1 MKVWPVLLD
10 STPEYLNDA
19 IGGRTLLMTPI
30 GRERLLDTLVHE
42 LDEVAADSPIIF
54 ATQGVTPAYHAR
66 ITALAPAGTLVVD
79 SARALSDALAPAE
92 TSDQLLFLDPRCL
105 PFHGWSLPA
114 FLFRLRGEP
123 TIARY
128 LVAHGDGLGGT
139 REYVNVDEDGQVRGV
154 RRYYKPATWPFLAGV
169 AACLVPVSSAV
180 LPLDAAP
187 TSLVHLRE
195 RLVTR
200 GVPSRDVV
208 IAEGAFDLT
217 REDGLLAAMERSVHD
232 AVEGAAP
239 PLLVG
244 DGHVIDSSARLI
256 GPVVVHAGA
265 RIEGRATVVGPSLI
279 GPQAVVSAGAVLA
292 HVVIGADAVVP
303 AGRVLRDRAWF
314 APAGAGIE
322 PAGPEARRATFPER
336 LARHRIGEL
345 PAAVPPP
352 LDVATSRAYPR
363 MKRAFDVVVAAVAL
377 VLLSPLLAL
386 VAAIV
391 RLDSRGPI
399 FFRHVREGLNGRT
412 FACLKFRTMRDGT
425 NELQRRLKGQDKM
438 DGPHF
443 KMRADPRITRVGR
456 WLRVTNLDE
465 LPQLLNV
472 LVGHMSLVGPRP
484 SPFREN
490 QICVPWREGR
500 LSVRPGITGLW
511 QVCRHDRDAGDF
523 HQWIEYDLL
532 YVQHMSMA
540 LDFKVLT
547 ATFLTLGGKYPVRVD
562 RFVPG
567 AAEMVVT
574 TDAGTYAAVD
584 PSVAR
589 AADVPAPPAQ

>member
-30 GRERLLDTLVHE
+30 GRERLLDTLVRE
-42 LDEVAADSPIIF
+42 LDEVAADPPIVF
-54 ATQGVTPAYHAR
+54 ATHGATPTYREGIA
-66 ITALAPAGTLVVD
+66 ALAPAGTHVVD
-79 SARALSDALAPAE
+79 SARALSDALAAAE

-128 LVAHGDGLGGT
+128 LVAHGDDLGGT
-139 REYVNVDEDGQVRGV
+139 REYVNVDDDGQVRGV

-187 TSLVHLRE
+187 NSLLDLRE

-200 GVPSRDVV
+200 GVPGRDVV

-217 REDGLLAAMERSVHD
+217 HEDGLLAAMERSVHD
-232 AVEGAAP
+232 AVEGAEQ
-239 PLLVG
+239 PLLLG
-244 DGHVIDSSARLI
+244 DGHVIDPSARLI

-265 RIEGRATVVGPSLI
+265 RIEGRATIVGPSLI
-279 GPQAVVSAGAVLA
+279 GPQAVVSAGSVLA

-322 PAGPEARRATFPER
+322 PANTDSRPTTFPAR

-345 PAAVPPP
+345 PMEAAPVE
-352 LDVATSRAYPR
+352 VAASRAYAR
-363 MKRAFDVVVAAVAL
+363 MKRVFDVTVSSVAL
-377 VLLSPLLAL
+377 VLLSPVLAV
-386 VAAIV
+386 VAAVV

-412 FACLKFRTMRDGT
+412 FACLKFRTMRDGA
-425 NELQRRLKGQDKM
+425 NEMQRQLKGQDKM

-456 WLRVTNLDE
+456 WLRATNLDE

-472 LVGHMSLVGPRP
+472 LIGHMSLVGPRP

-540 LDFKVLT
+540 LDLKVLT
-547 ATFLTLGGKYPVRVD
+547 ATVLTLGGKYPVRVE

-567 AAEMVVT
+567 AS
-574 TDAGTYAAVD
+574 GSAA
-584 PSVAR
+584 AR
-589 AADVPAPPAQ
+589 AAGAYAGAEPVAADAPAPPAR

>member
-10 STPEYLNDA
+10 SVPEYLNDA
-19 IGGRTLLMTPI
+19 IGGHTLLMTPI
-30 GRERLLDTLVHE
+30 GRERLLDALVRE
-42 LDEVAADSPIIF
+42 LDEVAADPPIVF
-54 ATQGVTPAYHAR
+54 ATHGATTAYRAR
-66 ITALAPAGTLVVD
+66 IAALAPAGTLVVD
-79 SARALSDALAPAE
+79 SARALSDALADAE

-128 LVAHGDGLGGT
+128 LVAHGDDLGGT
-139 REYVNVDEDGQVRGV
+139 REYVNVDADGQVRGV

-169 AACLVPVSSAV
+169 AAALVPVSSAV
-180 LPLDAAP
+180 LPLDVAP
-187 TSLVHLRE
+187 SSLVHLRE
-195 RLVTR
+195 RLTVR
-200 GVPSRDVV
+200 GVPGRDVV
-208 IAEGAFDLT
+208 IAEGAFDLSH
-217 REDGLLAAMERSVHD
+217 EDGLLAAMERSVHD
-232 AVEGAAP
+232 AVEGAAV
-239 PLLVG
+239 PLLLG
-244 DGHVIDSSARLI
+244 DGHVIDPSARLI

-265 RIEGRATVVGPSLI
+265 RIEGRATIVGPALI
-279 GPQAVVSAGAVLA
+279 GSRAVVSTGAVLA
-292 HVVIGADAVVP
+292 HVVVGADAVVP

-314 APAGAGIE
+314 APTGAGLE
-322 PAGPEARRATFPER
+322 PAGGEARPTTFPAR

-345 PAAVPPP
+345 PTVDTAPA
-352 LDVATSRAYPR
+352 DVAISRTYVR
-363 MKRAFDVVVAAVAL
+363 LKRGFDVGVSALAL
-377 VLLSPLLAL
+377 VLLSPVLAL
-386 VAAIV
+386 LAAIV

-412 FACLKFRTMRDGT
+412 FACLKFRTMRDGA
-425 NELQRRLKGQDKM
+425 NDLQRQLKGQDKM

-443 KMRADPRITRVGR
+443 KLKADPRITRVGR
-456 WLRVTNLDE
+456 WLRATNLDE

-532 YVQHMSMA
+532 YVQHMSMM
-540 LDFKVLT
+540 LDLKVLT
-547 ATFLTLGGKYPVRVD
+547 ATVLTLGGKYPVRVD

-567 AAEMVVT
+567 AAALAVTVVPR
-574 TDAGTYAAVD
+574 TYDGAEL
-584 PSVAR
+584 VAR
-589 AADVPAPPAQ
+589 AADAPAPPTR